1 MNVLS
6 IGAGYVGGPTMA
18 VMAAQ
23 CPEHRFVVAD
33 INKERIDA
41 WCSDELPI
49 YEPNL
54 KEIVDDVRGVNLFF
68 TTHIEQA
75 IKEADIIFI
84 SVDTPTKVS
93 GEGAGCACD
102 TSKVELVARTICDN
116 LTKDCIVVE
125 KTTVPVGCADMLRDI
140 FFDSMWNVDVLNNP
154 EFLAEGTAIH
164 DLTNPDRVLIGDDGT
179 ARGEAA
185 SVILKSLYLNWV
197 VSERIIRVNTASAE
211 MSKLAA
217 NAMLAQRVS
226 SINALAE
233 LCEETGA
240 DADELAM
247 AIGSDHRIG
256 PNFLKPGPGFG
267 GSCFKKDVLNLVY
280 IADSL
285 GLKDVA
291 NYWYQVISMNTHQQD
306 RIVKRMLKEMYGSL
320 RGKKVTLFGYA
331 FKANTGDVR
340 ESPAIR
346 LVRLLL
352 EERADVVVTDPQVSK
367 SLFPDTLDARM
378 GRAARFIED
387 PYVAAQGAHAIIVA
401 TEWPVYK
408 GLNWRTLF
416 NKMQHPAHVF
426 DTRNLLNQGTLREI
440 GFEVW
445 TVGK

>member
-68 TTHIEQA
+68 TTHVEQA
-75 IKEADIIFI
+75 IKVADMIFI

-102 TSKVELVARTICDN
+102 TSRVELVARTICDN

-125 KTTVPVGCADMLRDI
+125 KTTVPVGCANILREI
-140 FFDSMWNVDVLNNP
+140 FDDSMWNVDVLNNP
-154 EFLAEGTAIH
+154 EFLAEGTAIN
-164 DLTNPDRVLIGDDGT
+164 DLTYPDRVLIGDDGT
-179 ARGEAA
+179 DRGAA
-185 SVILKSLYLNWV
+185 AAATLKSLYLNWV
-197 VSERIIRVNTASAE
+197 PADDILFVNTASAE

-233 LCEETGA
+233 VCEHTGA
-240 DADELAM
+240 DAEQVAR

-256 PNFLKPGPGFG
+256 YNFLKPGPGFG
-267 GSCFKKDVLNLVY
+267 GSCFKKDILNLIY

-285 GLKDVA
+285 GLHEVA
-291 NYWYQVISMNTHQQD
+291 DYWRQVIKMNTHQQD
-306 RIVKRMLKEMYGSL
+306 RLIKRMLREMFGSL
-320 RGKKVTLFGYA
+320 RGKKVTVFGYA
-331 FKANTGDVR
+331 FKADTGDIR

-346 LVRLLL
+346 IVNLLAD
-352 EERADVVVTDPQVSK
+352 EWADVVVTDPRVPRS
-367 SLFPDTLDARM
+367 DANASFLSA
-378 GRAARFIED
+378 GSIPRFIEN
-387 PYVAAQGAHAIIVA
+387 PYVAAQGAHAIVIA
-401 TEWPVYK
+401 TEWPEYQ
-408 GLNWRTLF
+408 GLNWRTIF
-416 NKMQHPAHVF
+416 NKMVFPAHVF
-426 DTRNLLNQGTLREI
+426 DTRSLLNYHTLREI
-440 GFEVW
+440 GFNVHV
-445 TVGK
+445 VGKP